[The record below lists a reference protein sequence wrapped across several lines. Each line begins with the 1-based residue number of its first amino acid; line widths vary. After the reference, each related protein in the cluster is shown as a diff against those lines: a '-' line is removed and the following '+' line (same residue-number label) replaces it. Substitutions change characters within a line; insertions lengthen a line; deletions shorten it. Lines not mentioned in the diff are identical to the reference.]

1 MRQRRWRLVLGYGA
15 LAATLLGCLHLI
27 SLAPPLWGWARE
39 LVGGAIAIV
48 ALGVGLKLASR
59 RPAGSPPNPAAAEP
73 PASSTSSAR
82 PSSLAP
88 PTPPARPTGPEHGEP
103 PAEPL
108 TQRELQVLRLLCSG
122 RSNKDIARALHLSEN
137 TVKTHLANVYAKLQV
152 GKRTEAQA
160 RALRLGLVRPD
171 ETM

>member
-1 MRQRRWRLVLGYGA
+1 MRHRPWRLA
-15 LAATLLGCLHLI
+15 LAYGLLAAVLLACLHLI

-39 LVGGAIAIV
+39 LVGAAIAIV
-48 ALGVGLKLASR
+48 ALGVGLKLAA
-59 RPAGSPPNPAAAEP
+59 RPAAGPPPAATAA
-73 PASSTSSAR
+73 PASSG
-82 PSSLAP
+82 AP
-88 PTPPARPTGPEHGEP
+88 PAPQAPEP
-103 PAEPL
+103 LPEPL
-108 TQRELQVLRLLCSG
+108 TPRELQVLRLLCSG